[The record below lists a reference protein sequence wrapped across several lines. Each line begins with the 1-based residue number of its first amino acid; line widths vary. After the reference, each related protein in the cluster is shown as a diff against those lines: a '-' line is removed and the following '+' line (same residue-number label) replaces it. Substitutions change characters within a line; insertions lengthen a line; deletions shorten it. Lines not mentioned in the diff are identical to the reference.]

1 MFVLYKMD
9 VLFLVKMITKMIENN
24 VQLSLPN
31 HQNVL
36 FHVKYRI
43 GHLMIKYNVFFF
55 FY

>member
-1 MFVLYKMD
+1 MD
-9 VLFLVKMITKMIENN
+9 VLFLVKMITKMIENS
-24 VQLSLPN
+24 VQLYPPN

-55 FY
+55 FTNAR

>member
-9 VLFLVKMITKMIENN
+9 VLLLVKMITKMIENN

-36 FHVKYRI
+36 FHVKDRI